1 MTGETSD
8 VRRCE
13 NEKQMQACITW
24 PQNKWSAVT
33 WALRLQRVA
42 LQGSFSRRALF
53 KLRFRWFLGRLCGR
67 LVNKLG
73 SSSAL
78 RADSL
83 PRRFQLGSRGSY
95 GSGGSSVRAGKPE
108 DTFLG
113 EVRSGDKIG
122 VKKRGMDVYFDQFLS
137 A

>member
-1 MTGETSD
+1 M
-8 VRRCE
+8 
-13 NEKQMQACITW
+13 
-24 PQNKWSAVT
+24 T

-53 KLRFRWFLGRLCGR
+53 KLRFRWFLGPLCGR
-67 LVNKLG
+67 VVNKLG

-83 PRRFQLGSRGSY
+83 PRRFQLGSRGSRGSY

-113 EVRSGDKIG
+113 EVWSGGKIG
-122 VKKRGMDVYFDQFLS
+122 VKKRGMDVYLTNFYSRSWGRRLTQKKYLTLPKIVLN
-137 A
+137 